1 MVRGCTLGAI
11 VVSHGIRYK
20 SGDMS
25 LRTGVCSDGMDHGI
39 VSHERLSPTLF
50 GAVTFGTD
58 IEECVRMLVMKRSAG
73 RSDTESMLRILSR
86 CLFAND

>member
-1 MVRGCTLGAI
+1 M
-11 VVSHGIRYK
+11 SYGIRYK

-39 VSHERLSPTLF
+39 VSHERLSPTLSS
-50 GAVTFGTD
+50 AVTFGTD
-58 IEECVRMLVMKRSAG
+58 MEECVRILVMKRFAG
-73 RSDTESMLRILSR
+73 RSDTEGTLRILSR